1 VRALASSP
9 ALDVL
14 GVGLADG
21 RALLYNI
28 KYNELLME
36 FHNVAGAG
44 SGAEQLLPGR
54 GQAGGVAGGGGAC
67 TAISFKTG
75 EGCCGGTQMSKRE
88 ADGLAVGLCVERVGR
103 SQSHKCGV
111 RYSIPCCISGGCEIL
126 IPGRIP

>member
-1 VRALASSP
+1 MRALASSP

-28 KYNELLME
+28 KYDELLME

-54 GQAGGVAGGGGAC
+54 SQTGVTGGGGAC
-67 TAISFKTG
+67 NAISFKTG
-75 EGCCGGTQMSKRE
+75 ERGVMEVVRVEDDGGLKD
-88 ADGLAVGLCVERVGR
+88 DGG
-103 SQSHKCGV
+103 S
-111 RYSIPCCISGGCEIL
+111 
-126 IPGRIP
+126 